1 MACHQL
7 QFMCNIKMRKIIKRC
22 EIPQAAEPEGDAL
35 SQLPPDRDG
44 GDGLLY
50 RQMFTGHYS
59 LTHRHICK
67 MLQLFDPQRS
77 LCHHLRSH
85 SPLFPVRPSPSRK
98 KSSDKD
104 LAGDL
109 KSFLILGAKN
119 IQIWIQ
125 KRSGGS
131 VTANSVTSRQ
141 QQPPPQYS
149 MTPMQQQYQQGQGA
163 PHQYQGYNV
172 DHRLQEQ
179 GQYRGQYQGRVQSR
193 PFDQQEGV
201 WEKYCSLE
209 TTTIWIRSLWIWF

>member
-1 MACHQL
+1 MACHRL

-67 MLQLFDPQRS
+67 MLQLMVLMPPSEISLTLISSAAESLQEEKLRQRS
-77 LCHHLRSH
+77 RRWQFSKV
-85 SPLFPVRPSPSRK
+85 SW
-98 KSSDKD
+98 
-104 LAGDL
+104 
-109 KSFLILGAKN
+109 AKN

-163 PHQYQGYNV
+163 PHQFQGYNV

-209 TTTIWIRSLWIWF
+209 TTTIWNRSLWIWF

>member
-1 MACHQL
+1 
-7 QFMCNIKMRKIIKRC
+7 
-22 EIPQAAEPEGDAL
+22 
-35 SQLPPDRDG
+35 
-44 GDGLLY
+44 
-50 RQMFTGHYS
+50 MFTGHYS

-67 MLQLFDPQRS
+67 NYLIPNGPYATIWDLTHPYFQCGRVP
-77 LCHHLRSH
+77 
-85 SPLFPVRPSPSRK
+85 PGRK
-98 KSSDKD
+98 APTKISQVTI
-104 LAGDL
+104 L